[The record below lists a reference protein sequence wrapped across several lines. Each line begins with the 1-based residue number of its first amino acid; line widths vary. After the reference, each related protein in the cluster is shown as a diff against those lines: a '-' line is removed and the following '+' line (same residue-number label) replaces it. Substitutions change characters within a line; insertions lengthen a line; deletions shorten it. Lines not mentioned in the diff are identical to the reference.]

1 MHFTVVNLPK
11 QSWWADNYTNKCSV
25 IIKHEIKYTKW
36 NVIITTRSVM
46 KILKFLQ
53 NMLCLEGH

>member
-1 MHFTVVNLPK
+1 MQL
-11 QSWWADNYTNKCSV
+11 WWADNYANKCSV

-36 NVIITTRSVM
+36 NVIITTRSVI